1 MAAIPASPENRF
13 LMRNIGWR
21 QYRAIADAVGE
32 THVRLTYDRGRLEF
46 MTLSHGHERRKELLG
61 RLLGVLT
68 EELDIP
74 CQSGGSTTFN
84 REDLE
89 RGIEPD
95 QCYYLEN
102 EPRVR
107 DKEEIDLNVDPP
119 PDLAIEIEVS
129 RGALDRMS
137 IYAAMRVPEVWRFDG
152 TRIHIHVLSDQGDY
166 IEVER
171 SRHFPFLPIAEVEAF
186 MNRRTEMD
194 ETQLVKLFR
203 QWVREHIARGWK
215 LAGPEKNP

>member
-1 MAAIPASPENRF
+1 MAAIPAPPDNRC
-13 LMRNIGWR
+13 LLPNIGWR
-21 QYRAIADAVGE
+21 QYRAIADAIGE
-32 THVRLTYDRGRLEF
+32 THVRLTYDRGRLEL

-129 RGALDRMS
+129 RSALNRMD

-152 TRIHIHVLSDQGDY
+152 IHLYVHLLNEQGEYD
-166 IEVER
+166 VTDR
-171 SRHFPFLPIAEVEAF
+171 SRHFPFLQW
-186 MNRRTEMD
+186 RRSRTA
-194 ETQLVKLFR
+194 
-203 QWVREHIARGWK
+203 ARKWTKRG
-215 LAGPEKNP
+215 